1 MNSCI
6 DWFEIPA
13 HDIDRAQR
21 FYEALLDVTLRR
33 ETIADQTLAVF
44 PSSDT
49 GVGGCVMAGPGTPP
63 ASQAG
68 TLVYL
73 NAGASLDAAL
83 ARLERAGGRLVTPPV
98 QLPGDMGR
106 YAHVADTEGNRV
118 GLHALR

>member
-21 FYEALLDVTLRR
+21 FYEALLGVTLRR
-33 ETIADQTLAVF
+33 ETIAGQTLAVF
-44 PSSDT
+44 PSAQD
-49 GVGGCVMAGPGTPP
+49 GVGGCVIAGPGTVS

-83 ARLERAGGRLVTPPV
+83 GRLERAGGRLVKPPV
-98 QLPGDMGR
+98 DLPGDMGR
-106 YAHVADTEGNRV
+106 YAHVADSEGNRV
-118 GLHALR
+118 GLHAMR